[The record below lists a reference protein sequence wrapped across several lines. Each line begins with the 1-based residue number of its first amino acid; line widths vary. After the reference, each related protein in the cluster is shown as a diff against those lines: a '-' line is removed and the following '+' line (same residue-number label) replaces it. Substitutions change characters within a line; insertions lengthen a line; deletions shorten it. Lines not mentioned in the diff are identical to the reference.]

1 MRVRWIIIAAA
12 GLGVW
17 ATAPSARGNISLSFE
32 PNSQVVGVGEL
43 FDVGIRISGLGS
55 SSAPS
60 LGAFDLDLSFDNSI
74 LSFNSI
80 AFGDPILSD
89 QLDLFAGSVSDFDGS
104 VPGLV
109 DFFELSLD
117 SAADL
122 DSLQADS
129 FILATLTFT
138 GAGLGTSDLLLSL
151 DLPNVLGDS
160 AGSPLSATLENGQ
173 TSVVSAP
180 SSILLGAVGLGLVGW
195 MRRRDPQPVGAD
207 LSRGNT
213 NTAVL

>member
-1 MRVRWIIIAAA
+1 MRLRWITMVAA

-17 ATAPSARGNISLSFE
+17 VAPAVTRGNISLSVE
-32 PNSQVVGVGEL
+32 PNSQVIGVGEV

-74 LSFNSI
+74 LSFNSV
-80 AFGDPILSD
+80 AFGDPILGD
-89 QLDLFAGSVSDFDGS
+89 QLDLFAGSISGFDGS
-104 VPGLV
+104 APGLV

-129 FILATLTFT
+129 FTLATLTFT
-138 GAGLGTSDLLLSL
+138 GTGLGTSALLLSL
-151 DLPNVLGDS
+151 DPPNALSDS
-160 AGSPLSATLENGQ
+160 VGSPLSATLENGQ
-173 TSVVSAP
+173 ASVVPVP
-180 SSILLGAVGLGLVGW
+180 SSILLGTVGLGLVGW
-195 MRRRDPQPVGAD
+195 MRRRNPRP
-207 LSRGNT
+207 
-213 NTAVL
+213 